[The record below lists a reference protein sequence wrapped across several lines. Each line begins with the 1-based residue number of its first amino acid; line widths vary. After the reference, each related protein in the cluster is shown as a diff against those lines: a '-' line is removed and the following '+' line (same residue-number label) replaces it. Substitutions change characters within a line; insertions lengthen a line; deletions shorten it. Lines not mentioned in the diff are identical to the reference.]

1 MVRSALAYGAALG
14 PRYGMG
20 MHATRALK
28 TLARRVG
35 LERRHVAPALMCC
48 ERHGL
53 ATLGARRQRNGG
65 RILAYH
71 TVGQAEWG
79 VNDVSPRQFKRHL
92 DLALR
97 LGYRFVPA
105 AHIAA
110 TGGAPMDLAITFDDG
125 ARSIRTNA
133 APILRDCGIPYTV
146 FVVTDWSDGHVEQQ
160 AGKVMTWRELA
171 ELVAAGAEV
180 GSHSVSHPDFAA
192 IDPDRCERELAESRR
207 VIRAR
212 LGVATE
218 AFAIPFGQSGNW
230 PAAAAEAARKAGY
243 AIIYAQAEETRPAGT
258 IARTFVTRFD
268 GGHVFRALLG
278 GAFDRW
284 EEWF

>member
-1 MVRSALAYGAALG
+1 MQAR
-14 PRYGMG
+14 
-20 MHATRALK
+20 RALK
-28 TLARRVG
+28 TLARRAG
-35 LERRHVAPALMCC
+35 LERRHVAPARMCC
-48 ERHGL
+48 ERYGL
-53 ATLGARRQRNGG
+53 ATLGPRRRRPGG

-71 TVGQAEWG
+71 TIGQPEWG

-92 DLALR
+92 DLALQ

-105 AHIAA
+105 SHIAA

-125 ARSIRTNA
+125 AVSVHANA
-133 APILRDCGIPYTV
+133 APILRDYAIPYTV
-146 FVVTDWSDGHVEQQ
+146 FVVTDWSDGRVAQQ

-171 ELVAAGAEV
+171 ELAAAGAEI

-192 IDPDRCERELAESRR
+192 IAPERYERELAESRR
-207 VIRAR
+207 VICGR
-212 LGVATE
+212 LGVGAE
-218 AFAIPFGQSGNW
+218 SFAIPFGQSGNW

-243 AIIYAQAEETRPAGT
+243 ASVYAQAEETRPAGT

-268 GGHVFRALLG
+268 GGHIFRALLD